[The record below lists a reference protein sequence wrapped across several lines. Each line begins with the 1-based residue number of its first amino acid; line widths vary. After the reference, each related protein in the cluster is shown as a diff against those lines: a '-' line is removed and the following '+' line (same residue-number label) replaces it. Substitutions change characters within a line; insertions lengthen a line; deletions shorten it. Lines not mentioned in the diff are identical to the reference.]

1 MDSCENVIGNIIDNA
16 NVARCDD
23 PIILS
28 ARQTALSQSYLDY
41 NEMPDSVANASV
53 LKE

>member
-1 MDSCENVIGNIIDNA
+1 MDSCENVIGNA
-16 NVARCDD
+16 NVARCDY

-28 ARQTALSQSYLDY
+28 ARQTALSQSYWDY
-41 NEMPDSVANASV
+41 NKMPDSVANASV